1 MPDLEILSKNLQGA
15 KQEPKAAEQVTISRH
30 YLGLQRLS
38 NLLKFFEMLIPN
50 LKMFCNGDKCY

>member
-30 YLGLQRLS
+30 SLGLKASQPTRTS
-38 NLLKFFEMLIPN
+38 KV
-50 LKMFCNGDKCY
+50 K